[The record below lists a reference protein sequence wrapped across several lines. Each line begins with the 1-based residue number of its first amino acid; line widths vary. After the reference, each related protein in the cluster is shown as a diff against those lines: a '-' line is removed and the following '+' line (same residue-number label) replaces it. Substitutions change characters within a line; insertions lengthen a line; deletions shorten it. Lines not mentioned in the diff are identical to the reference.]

1 MDTDEE
7 SPGAELKERNEKRNK
22 NYEHEAEMEFIEKLK
37 EVIKENVG
45 EDNVETV
52 LREVS
57 CNGSMETVLQRVR
70 LTLDPFFTRLDAQE
84 NIRVSGDVA
93 EPEEDEEEIKKNP
106 ENKGISASI
115 PVPKSAL
122 A

>member
-84 NIRVSGDVA
+84 NIRVSGDVV
-93 EPEEDEEEIKKNP
+93 EPEEDEE
-106 ENKGISASI
+106 
-115 PVPKSAL
+115 
-122 A
+122 